1 VSDTNEDLA
10 ATFAELAGL
19 DRTLHEPA
27 RLAIA
32 SALSACACADFLY
45 LQRLTGLSKGN
56 LSAHLTK
63 LESAGYVHIEKSFVG
78 KRTQTTAAL
87 TDSGAE
93 AIARYWDQMETIA
106 TRTRQWR
113 SAL

>member
-1 VSDTNEDLA
+1 MSDTNEGLA

-32 SALSACACADFLY
+32 SALSACASADFLY

-56 LSAHLTK
+56 LSAHLAK
-63 LESAGYVHIEKSFVG
+63 LETAGHVQVDKRFVG
-78 KRTQTTAAL
+78 KRTQTTATL
-87 TDSGAE
+87 TESGSD
-93 AIARYWDQMETIA
+93 AIARYWDQMETLA
-106 TRTRQWR
+106 HRTRQWR
-113 SAL
+113 SA